1 MKLERRLNRLACLL
15 ISGAAAMAL
24 TVGPAAVSAQ
34 ASTGVAMVAA
44 SATVNGVDGLYYDTQ
59 TDGSSTW
66 NRELIISG
74 EWSPPSMT
82 VQSNG
87 NILIT
92 SIYWNTDTLY
102 FFWQGYGT
110 TSWNVEQVS
119 PTGAAWFYGGS
130 PIAVQTIMSS
140 GQAGYVGIVAE
151 NSGTDSNG
159 NPYFNYYYAQIGKA
173 GWYSETLPGG
183 YDGQDSPDIA
193 VGPNNEFVVVF
204 DPGIESTSDSGFFV
218 DVLPYQS
225 NSWSERHEGTGYI
238 ENQPQVEVQS
248 SGNIIIADTIG
259 TQGDFQGT
267 EFYWS
272 PADDIAT
279 WYAES
284 ISSTMGS
291 IAPQGVSIAD
301 NPASSSIT
309 ISGGFNGDCIT
320 ATTQDYGPNPW
331 TNAQVGCPGEYGANP
346 EIAAQASGELTAT
359 SASTNGSAGY
369 FYWASKGSS
378 TWHTE
383 TIPGLTDVYESMAI
397 TSYTP

>member
-1 MKLERRLNRLACLL
+1 MKLKRRLNRLACLL
-15 ISGAAAMAL
+15 MSGVMAVAL
-24 TVGPAAVSAQ
+24 AVGPAAVSAQ
-34 ASTGVAMVAA
+34 ASTGVAMIAA
-44 SATVNGVDGLYYDTQ
+44 SATVNGTDGLYFESQ
-59 TDGSSTW
+59 NDGSSSWT
-66 NRELIISG
+66 RELVAAG
-74 EWSPPSMT
+74 EWSPPTMT

-87 NILIT
+87 NILIS
-92 SIYWNTDTLY
+92 SISWENSTLY

-110 TSWNVEQVS
+110 TTWNEEQVS
-119 PTGAAWFYGGS
+119 PIGAAWYYGGTK
-130 PIAVQTIMSS
+130 IAVQTVMSS
-140 GQAGYVGIVAE
+140 GQAAYVGIVAE
-151 NSGTDSNG
+151 NSATDSNG
-159 NPYFNYYYAQIGKA
+159 DPYFTYYYSQIGKA
-173 GWYSETLPGG
+173 GWYSQTLPGG

-204 DPGIESTSDSGFFV
+204 DPGIESTSDSGFFI

-225 NSWSERHEGTGYI
+225 TSWSERHVGTGYI
-238 ENQPQVEVQS
+238 ENQPQVQVQS

-259 TQGDFQGT
+259 TQTDFQGT

-284 ISSTMGS
+284 ISPNMGS

-301 NPASSSIT
+301 NPAESSIT
-309 ISGGFNGDCIT
+309 ITGGADSNCFS
-320 ATTQDYGPNPW
+320 AMTQAYGPNPW
-331 TNAQVGCPGEYGANP
+331 TTAQVGCPGLDAANP

-359 SASTNGSAGY
+359 ATSSNTDTGY
-369 FYWASKGSS
+369 FYWTTKGTS

-383 TIPGLTDVYESMAI
+383 TLPGLTDIYESIAV

>member
-1 MKLERRLNRLACLL
+1 MKLKRRLNRLACLL
-15 ISGAAAMAL
+15 ISGVAAIAL

-44 SATVNGVDGLYYDTQ
+44 SATVNGVTGLYYDTQ

-74 EWSPPSMT
+74 EWSPPSIT

-87 NILIT
+87 NVLIA

-110 TSWNVEQVS
+110 TGWNLEQVS
-119 PTGAAWFYGGS
+119 PTGAAWYYGGTKM
-130 PIAVQTIMSS
+130 AVQTIMSS
-140 GQAGYVGIVAE
+140 GQAGYVGIVVESA
-151 NSGTDSNG
+151 NDDSNG
-159 NPYFNYYYAQIGKA
+159 DPYISYYYSQIGKA
-173 GWYSETLPGG
+173 GWYSQTLPGG
-183 YDGQDSPDIA
+183 YDGQTSPDIA

-204 DPGIESTSDSGFFV
+204 DPGVVASDVDGFFI

-225 NSWSERHEGTGYI
+225 SSWSARHVGTGYT
-238 ENQPQVEVQS
+238 ENQPQVEVQA
-248 SGNIIIADTIG
+248 SGNIVIADTIG
-259 TQGDFQGT
+259 TQADFQGS

-272 PADDIAT
+272 PANDIAT

-284 ISSTMGS
+284 LTPAIGS
-291 IAPQGVSIAD
+291 IAAQGVSMAD

-309 ISGGFNGDCIT
+309 VTGGFNGNCIT

-331 TNAQVGCPGEYGANP
+331 TNAQVGCPGEDGANP

-359 SASTNGSAGY
+359 SANVNGSAAY

-383 TIPGLTDVYESMAI
+383 TIPGLTYVYESMAV

>member
-1 MKLERRLNRLACLL
+1 MRLRRRFNRLACLL
-15 ISGAAAMAL
+15 MSGVAATAL

-44 SATVNGVDGLYYDTQ
+44 AATVNGVDGLYYDTQ

-66 NRELIISG
+66 NRQLVIAG
-74 EWSPPSMT
+74 EWSPPSLT

-87 NILIT
+87 NVLIS
-92 SIYWNTDTLY
+92 SIYLNTDTLY

-119 PTGAAWFYGGS
+119 PTGAAWFYGGTKM
-130 PIAVQTIMSS
+130 AVQTIMSS
-140 GQAGYVGIVAE
+140 GQPGYVGIVVESA
-151 NSGTDSNG
+151 TDDSNG
-159 NPYFNYYYAQIGKA
+159 DPAITYYYSQIGKA
-173 GWYSETLPGG
+173 GWYSQTLPGG
-183 YDGQDSPDIA
+183 YEGQTSPDIA

-204 DPGIESTSDSGFFV
+204 DPGVVGPGVYGFFV
-218 DVLPYQS
+218 DVLPYLS
-225 NSWSERHEGTGYI
+225 SSWSGLHVATGYS

-248 SGNIIIADTIG
+248 SGNIIVADTIG
-259 TQGDFQGT
+259 TQADFQGA

-272 PADDIAT
+272 PANDIDS
-279 WYAES
+279 WSAES
-284 ISSTMGS
+284 LTSAIGS
-291 IAPQGVSIAD
+291 VAPQGVAMAD

-309 ISGGFNGDCIT
+309 VTGGFNGNCIT

-331 TNAQVGCPGEYGANP
+331 TNAQVGCPGEDGGNP

-359 SASTNGSAGY
+359 SSSPNGITAY

-397 TSYTP
+397 SSYTP